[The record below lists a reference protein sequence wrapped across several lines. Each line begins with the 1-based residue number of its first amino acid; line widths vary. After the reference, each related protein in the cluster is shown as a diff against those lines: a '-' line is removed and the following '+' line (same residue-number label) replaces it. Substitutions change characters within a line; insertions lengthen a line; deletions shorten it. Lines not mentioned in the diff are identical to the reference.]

1 MKCSGMYTQRDSRNL
16 RSFNLWFLTAMSVF
30 VAATF
35 ALSEKHLA
43 VRGPLA
49 VAIVAVTTV
58 LLAGSVVP
66 FLRFLREADE
76 LLRKIQ
82 IDALGAAFA
91 ASVVFMLG
99 YGLCEQIGAP
109 KLDVDAGVVVLVAF
123 WALGQYFGFRRYAA
137 EVQA

>member
-1 MKCSGMYTQRDSRNL
+1 MYTPRDSRNL
-16 RSFNLWFLTAMSVF
+16 RSVNLWFLISMSAF

-49 VAIVAVTTV
+49 VVIVAVTVV
-58 LLAGSVVP
+58 LIASTVVP

-82 IDALGAAFA
+82 IEALGAAFA
-91 ASVVFMLG
+91 AGAVFMLG

-109 KLDVDAGVVVLVAF
+109 KLDVDAGVVIMFLF
-123 WALGQYFGFRRYAA
+123 WGLGQYLGFRRYAA